1 MDPITAFQV
10 AGTVVAF
17 VEFSYNLI
25 SETHSIYRSPDGNPT
40 TVNRLSTI
48 IDDLSDINDRV
59 KHVLDVST
67 SRATTASDETLVRLC
82 RESRDI
88 ATEIRT
94 ALTSLQAK
102 GTSKLD
108 HAKTSV
114 IVALKS
120 MWSRDKLAN
129 LEQRLQQIRSEM
141 TMAMLVALWEKERLQ
156 GTRGDQGI
164 NAQINQISKAID
176 RNNAKLDDFLREL
189 DATASKDNSLG
200 PARRQRLFSKLWA
213 TDWQPP
219 DAHLQDGFQ
228 ASASDGQLD
237 ENIQSQII
245 RSLHFP
251 GIEAREKLIPK
262 PYQDTYRWIYRKDI
276 NNSQVSSPVRRQ
288 SLPQWLEDPSNK
300 VYWIT
305 GKPGSGKSTLMNFV
319 IHNPL
324 TERYLQTWARPLPL
338 LRSYFYFWE
347 AGQNNLQRSQE
358 GLMQTLLWQC
368 LQQRPELVAQVTP
381 RRWMVHHVLRGLET
395 PAPAWTWEELQVAF
409 SVLASENGRSFRLVL
424 FLDGLDE
431 FEGEPKVL
439 IKFVRDLVATY
450 GVKICVASRPWTDFA
465 DAFDQYPMLTM
476 QSLTQKD
483 ISLFIKGNFEAC
495 KAFRER
501 RALFPDQATNLL
513 REISNKAQGVFL
525 WVFLVVR
532 DLIHSLSRGRSL
544 NELQVIVDDLPT
556 DLHNLYSKMRERVEP
571 EDIENS
577 ARYYQLMVAA
587 LKPLHAVT
595 LWMADGENLP
605 EGDTFTD
612 EMGDNMN
619 KILQRRLDS
628 STKGLLE
635 LDDNGIVSFLH
646 RTARDWVLQTA
657 ESAGLQ
663 AQAPLGF
670 NPNLVLLQVLTKQ
683 LAHEKIYQCL
693 GQSQLAFWSFVF
705 LGFFYAAQIVDSPS
719 MSPHLVQAIEN
730 FDAALCERATNLGN
744 KSYVFSSKSVTS
756 QEAALQR
763 PSRWSSLRGRRKGAT
778 SASANHW
785 SCTQYDAFGSSDTG
799 SGIVSI
805 AAQFTVVP
813 YVIEMVKHD
822 KSLLKPDPCR
832 NPLLESAVFGWHQY
846 KYRTYEDLAEYDL
859 VAKRLQER
867 LMGQRIE
874 TVKALLDLGAQP
886 NEAGC
891 GVLTRVEQLDDDSKL
906 KIGPPEYWEQVS
918 ILLRAG
924 RRRSRFGFR

>member
-25 SETHSIYRSPDGNPT
+25 SETRSIYRSPDGNPT
-40 TVNRLSTI
+40 TVIRLSTI
-48 IDDLSDINDRV
+48 IKDLSDINGRV
-59 KHVLDVST
+59 EHVLGIST
-67 SRATTASDETLVRLC
+67 SQATTASDETLVRLC

-94 ALTSLQAK
+94 GLTSLQAK

-114 IVALKS
+114 IVALKA
-120 MWSRDKLAN
+120 MWSKDKLAN

-141 TMAMLVALWEKERLQ
+141 MMAMLVALWEKERLQ
-156 GTRGDQGI
+156 GTRGDQGLS
-164 NAQINQISKAID
+164 AQIDHISKAIN
-176 RNNAKLDDFLREL
+176 RNNAKLDDFLTEL
-189 DATASKDNSLG
+189 DATASKDNGLG
-200 PARRQRLFSKLWA
+200 PARRHRLLNKLWA

-219 DAHLQDGFQ
+219 DVHLQGGFQ
-228 ASASDGQLD
+228 ASASDSQLD

-262 PYQDTYRWIYRKDI
+262 PYQDTYHWIYRKDI
-276 NNSQVSSPVRRQ
+276 NNSQVKRQ
-288 SLPQWLEDPSNK
+288 SLPQWLEDSSNK

-319 IHNPL
+319 IHNPM
-324 TERYLQTWARPLPL
+324 TQRYLQTWAKPLPL

-347 AGQNNLQRSQE
+347 AGHNNLQRSQE

-368 LQQRPELVAQVTP
+368 LQQKPELIARVTP

-395 PAPAWTWEELQVAF
+395 PAPAWTWEELQAAF
-409 SVLASENGRSFRLVL
+409 SILASENGRSFRMVL

-431 FEGEPKVL
+431 FEGEPTVL
-439 IKFVRDLVATY
+439 IRLVKDLITTY
-450 GVKICVASRPWTDFA
+450 GVKICVASRPWTEFA

-544 NELQVIVDDLPT
+544 SELQVIVDDLPT

-595 LWMADGENLP
+595 LWMADGEYLP

-612 EMGDNMN
+612 EMGDNIN

-628 STKGLLE
+628 STKGLPE

-693 GQSQLAFWSFVF
+693 GQSQLSFWSFVF
-705 LGFFYAAQIVDSPS
+705 LGFFYAAQIVDCPS
-719 MSPHLVQAIEN
+719 MSPHLVQAIDD
-730 FDAALCERATNLGN
+730 FDVALCERATNLGN
-744 KSYVFSSKSVTS
+744 KSYVFISKSTTPRKV
-756 QEAALQR
+756 ALQV
-763 PSRWSSLRGRRKGAT
+763 PGRWSSLLGRQKKAT
-778 SASANHW
+778 SPSANHW
-785 SCTQYDAFGSSDTG
+785 SCTQYDASTTSQKAST
-799 SGIVSI
+799 
-805 AAQFTVVP
+805 Q
-813 YVIEMVKHD
+813 
-822 KSLLKPDPCR
+822 
-832 NPLLESAVFGWHQY
+832 
-846 KYRTYEDLAEYDL
+846 
-859 VAKRLQER
+859 
-867 LMGQRIE
+867 GQ
-874 TVKALLDLGAQP
+874 
-886 NEAGC
+886 
-891 GVLTRVEQLDDDSKL
+891 
-906 KIGPPEYWEQVS
+906 
-918 ILLRAG
+918 
-924 RRRSRFGFR
+924 

>member
-1 MDPITAFQV
+1 LKCQCRS
-10 AGTVVAF
+10 
-17 VEFSYNLI
+17 ESYNL
-25 SETHSIYRSPDGNPT
+25 R
-40 TVNRLSTI
+40 R
-48 IDDLSDINDRV
+48 
-59 KHVLDVST
+59 
-67 SRATTASDETLVRLC
+67 
-82 RESRDI
+82 
-88 ATEIRT
+88 
-94 ALTSLQAK
+94 
-102 GTSKLD
+102 
-108 HAKTSV
+108 
-114 IVALKS
+114 
-120 MWSRDKLAN
+120 
-129 LEQRLQQIRSEM
+129 
-141 TMAMLVALWEKERLQ
+141 EKERLQ
-156 GTRGDQGI
+156 GTRGDQGL
-164 NAQINQISKAID
+164 NAQINHISRAID
-176 RNNAKLDDFLREL
+176 RNNAKLNDFLGEL
-189 DATASKDNSLG
+189 DAMASKDDGLG
-200 PARRQRLFSKLWA
+200 PARRQRLFNKIWA
-213 TDWQPP
+213 TDWQPS
-219 DAHLQDGFQ
+219 DVHLQDGFQ
-228 ASASDGQLD
+228 ASASDGRLD
-237 ENIQSQII
+237 DNIQSQII

-251 GIEAREKLIPK
+251 GIDAREKLIPQ
-262 PYQDTYRWIYRKDI
+262 PYQDTYQWIYRQDI
-276 NNSQVSSPVRRQ
+276 NNSQASSPVRRQ
-288 SLPQWLEDPSNK
+288 SLPQWLEDSSNK

-324 TERYLQTWARPLPL
+324 TERYLKTWARPLPL
-338 LRSYFYFWE
+338 LRSYFYFWG
-347 AGQNNLQRSQE
+347 AGQNSRQMSQE

-368 LQQRPELVAQVTP
+368 LQQKPELVARVTP

-395 PAPAWTWEELQVAF
+395 PAPAWTWEELQAAF
-409 SVLASENGRSFRLVL
+409 FILASENGRSFRLLL

-431 FEGEPKVL
+431 FEGEPTVL
-439 IKFVRDLVATY
+439 IQLVKDLVATY
-450 GVKICVASRPWTDFA
+450 GVKICVASRPWTEFA

-483 ISLFIKGNFEAC
+483 ISLFINGNFEGC
-495 KAFRER
+495 RAFRER

-513 REISNKAQGVFL
+513 RDISNKAQGVFL

-544 NELQVIVDDLPT
+544 SELQAIVDDLPT

-587 LKPLHAVT
+587 LKPLHMVT

-619 KILQRRLDS
+619 KIMQRRLDS

-635 LDDNGIVSFLH
+635 LDYNGIVSFLH

-693 GQSQLAFWSFVF
+693 GQSQLTFWNFVF
-705 LGFFYAAQIVDSPS
+705 LGFFYATQIVDWPSKSPR
-719 MSPHLVQAIEN
+719 LVQAIDEFN
-730 FDAALCERATNLGN
+730 AALCERATNLGN
-744 KSYVFSSKSVTS
+744 KSYVFSSKSVTP

-763 PSRWSSLRGRRKGAT
+763 PGRWSSLLGRRKKAT

-785 SCTQYDAFGSSDTG
+785 LCTQYSASGSSDTG

-805 AAQFTVVP
+805 AAQFAVIP
-813 YVIEMVKHD
+813 YVIEMIDHD
-822 KSLLKPDPCR
+822 KSLLKSDPCR
-832 NPLLESAVFGWHQY
+832 NPLLESAIFGWHQY
-846 KYRTYEDLAEYDL
+846 KYRTYEDLSEYDL
-859 VAKRLQER
+859 VAKRLQKR
-867 LMGQRIE
+867 LMRQRIE
-874 TVKALLDLGAQP
+874 TVKALLDRGAQP

-891 GVLTRVEQLDDDSKL
+891 GVLAKVEQLDDDSKL

-924 RRRSRFGFR
+924 RRRSHFGFR